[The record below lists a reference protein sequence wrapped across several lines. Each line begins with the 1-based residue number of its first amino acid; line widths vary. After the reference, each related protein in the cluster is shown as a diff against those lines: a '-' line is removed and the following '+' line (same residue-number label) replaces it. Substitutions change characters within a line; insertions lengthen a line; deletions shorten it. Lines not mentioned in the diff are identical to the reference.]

1 MKINYTT
8 LPALLIAAILLFAG
22 CSGSR
27 RVKADPPLDST
38 AVKTLIYAPAF
49 VFLPQYVNP
58 SGGRRRDLTPGYEL
72 TVLKDSIISYLPY
85 FGRGFIAP
93 LSPTDLDYDF
103 TSTKFTYNVAKTRRG
118 WAITIKVND
127 QKYLREMYLRVFDN
141 GAADLTLTILDRSS
155 ISYDGYI
162 SRRKEKEEKNEAVNF

>member
-1 MKINYTT
+1 MKIKYTT
-8 LPALLIAAILLFAG
+8 LPALLIAAILLFSG

-27 RVKADPPLDST
+27 RAKVDPPLDST
-38 AVKTLIYAPAF
+38 TVKTLIYTPAF
-49 VFLPQYVNP
+49 VFLAQYVNP
-58 SGGRRRDLTPGYEL
+58 SGGRRRDLSQGYEL
-72 TVLKDSIISYLPY
+72 TVLKDSLISYLPY

-103 TSTKFTYNVAKTRRG
+103 TSTKFSYLVTQVKRG
-118 WAITIKVND
+118 WAITIKIND

-141 GAADLTLTILDRSS
+141 GAADLTLTSLDRSS

-162 SRRKEKEEKNEAVNF
+162 TRRKEKEEKK